1 MQDERTMTDALRP
14 NMAGSESAL
23 AGTLVVE
30 IGSRVGAGVCGSLLA
45 QLGATV
51 ILVEDA
57 GQEQRSGKMQH
68 RAQFSA
74 GKLSIVADPVREPGL
89 IGDLIASSD
98 VVITSTDIDGALA
111 SKMVNVV
118 CDITAYGHTG
128 ALAGTPDSELQI
140 QAVTGIMETTGLSDG
155 PPVPIALPV
164 VEFMTGVYAAGAT
177 IAALRVKAV
186 TGAGQR
192 IDMALYDCAFAA
204 MATFLPRVL
213 TGDTEP
219 IKRIGNRHTM
229 IAPWNVYQAR
239 DGWILIC
246 VGNDAQ
252 WQRFCDIMR
261 RPEFATD
268 AKFIKT
274 ADRVANAAAVDQL
287 VQAWVGK
294 RKTADCLAAL
304 NEAQIACG
312 PVAPIDGH
320 PREANLDFRHMIC
333 RLNDPVADAAIFIP
347 ASPLRMSASPGR
359 GPDRIPAPDADRTV
373 IKTLLSQR
381 AAKPSSA
388 VARPM
393 PRAALDGL
401 RVVEIGH
408 YTTVPLSTRLLA
420 SLGADVIK
428 IEPPEGE
435 ATRDW
440 PPAQRGQ
447 GYFFTYM
454 NSDKRS
460 LMLDLRR
467 DADAAIL
474 RDLLKT
480 ADILIENLKP
490 GALARRGFSA
500 QALAS
505 LNPKLIYCGVC
516 GFGAHSLYA
525 GRPAYDTVIQAMSGV
540 MDVVRSDGVPVK
552 TGISSADLM
561 GAEMAVLALLA
572 ALSYRDRTGKGQYI
586 DLSMQDIAAWMTQ
599 TAWNGADPAG
609 TPSHLI
615 ACSDGF
621 VLAEAST
628 GVLARFRH
636 AGLADDLRSSQLGR
650 NEVVG
655 RLGNAGIRA
664 ASVLSVH
671 EMMAA
676 PNTQSREL
684 WFRVTEDGETWP
696 LLASPLRL
704 AGTPPVVRHPMPRLG
719 RDNAEIEQSLHVTH
733 AVGATF
739 SS

>member
-1 MQDERTMTDALRP
+1 MSDGLPPDTAYAE
-14 NMAGSESAL
+14 GAL

-30 IGSRVGAGVCGSLLA
+30 IGSRIGAGVCGSLLA

-51 ILVEDA
+51 VLIENP
-57 GQEQRSGKMQH
+57 EQRERYGKVLH

-74 GKLSIVADPVREPGL
+74 GKLSIVADAVREQGL

-98 VVITSTDIDGALA
+98 AVIASTDIDGVLA
-111 SKMVNVV
+111 SKTANVI

-128 ALAGTPDSELQI
+128 ALAGRPDSELQI

-177 IAALRVKAV
+177 IAALRVKAA

-192 IDMALYDCAFAA
+192 IDMALYDCAFAS

-219 IKRIGNRHTM
+219 IRRIGNRHTM

-246 VGNDAQ
+246 VGNDVQ
-252 WQRFCDIMR
+252 WQRLCGIMG
-261 RPEFATD
+261 RPEFAADPRFT
-268 AKFIKT
+268 KT
-274 ADRVANAAAVDQL
+274 ADRVANTTAIDQI
-287 VQAWVGK
+287 VQAWVHQ
-294 RKTADCLAAL
+294 RMTADCLASL

-312 PVAPIDGH
+312 PVAIIDGH
-320 PREANLDFRHMIC
+320 PREANLEFRQMIS
-333 RLNDPVADAAIFIP
+333 RLNDPVADVTVFIP
-347 ASPLRMSASPGR
+347 ASPLRMSKSPGR
-359 GPDRIPAPDADRTV
+359 GPDRIPAPDADRNV
-373 IKTLLSQR
+373 VMTLLSQR
-381 AAKPSSA
+381 AAKASSTQ
-388 VARPM
+388 ARRM

-401 RVVEIGH
+401 RVIEIGH

-420 SLGADVIK
+420 SIGAEVIK

-467 DADAAIL
+467 DSDAATL
-474 RDLLKT
+474 RELLKT

-500 QALAS
+500 EALAS
-505 LNPKLIYCGVC
+505 LNPKLIYCGVS
-516 GFGAHSLYA
+516 GFGSYSLYA

-540 MDVVRSDGVPVK
+540 MDIVRSDDVPVK

-561 GAEMAVLALLA
+561 GAETAILAVLA

-599 TAWNGADPAG
+599 TAWNSGYSAG
-609 TPSHLI
+609 VALHLI
-615 ACSDGF
+615 ACEGGY
-621 VLAEAST
+621 VMAEAETCALGKLHDDALS
-628 GVLARFRH
+628 
-636 AGLADDLRSSQLGR
+636 DDLQYSPLDR
-650 NEVVG
+650 NDLVA
-655 RLGNAGIRA
+655 RLTRAGIRA
-664 ASVLSVH
+664 APVLSVH
-671 EMMAA
+671 EMMAQ
-676 PNTQSREL
+676 PHTRSREL

-704 AGTPPVVRHPMPRLG
+704 TGTPPTVRHPMPSLG
-719 RDNAEIEQSLHVTH
+719 RDNAGIEQSLHVAR
-733 AVGATF
+733 AVGAV